1 MDLVT
6 RTTACLPDLRV
17 PDQSPQ
23 SVANRPIAPANRPP
37 PTVPRAENRGCC
49 RKHRRTRGRNPI
61 DSLDTI
67 SILINHHVFPLN
79 NGHVDAMTSFC
90 RYHHVHWGSACWRLL
105 ARKQV
110 GRGHD
115 NADHEEH
122 TKVSRRFCPQR
133 TSRSATSVERDRVLD
148 RRKEK
153 IPSAQSIVPRKPT
166 SHVPV

>member
-79 NGHVDAMTSFC
+79 NGHVGANDE
-90 RYHHVHWGSACWRLL
+90 LL
-105 ARKQV
+105 PLSLLYESSDDK
-110 GRGHD
+110 
-115 NADHEEH
+115 N
-122 TKVSRRFCPQR
+122 F
-133 TSRSATSVERDRVLD
+133 
-148 RRKEK
+148 
-153 IPSAQSIVPRKPT
+153 
-166 SHVPV
+166 

>member
-49 RKHRRTRGRNPI
+49 RKHRRARGRNPI

-79 NGHVDAMTSFC
+79 NGHVGANDELLPLPRCALA
-90 RYHHVHWGSACWRLL
+90 GDCWP
-105 ARKQV
+105 
-110 GRGHD
+110 
-115 NADHEEH
+115 
-122 TKVSRRFCPQR
+122 VSRLGV
-133 TSRSATSVERDRVLD
+133 AT
-148 RRKEK
+148 
-153 IPSAQSIVPRKPT
+153 IT
-166 SHVPV
+166 